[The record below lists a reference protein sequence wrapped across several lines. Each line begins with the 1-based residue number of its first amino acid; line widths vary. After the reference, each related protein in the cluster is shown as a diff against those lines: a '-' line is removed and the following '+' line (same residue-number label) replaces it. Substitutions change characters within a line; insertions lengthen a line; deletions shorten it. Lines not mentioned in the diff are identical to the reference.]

1 MRRPVSSSSSTS
13 AAGPAMYEAGLI
25 KPHVARTF
33 PFSEAPLAHHH
44 LHDRM
49 AKGKVLLVPD

>member
-1 MRRPVSSSSSTS
+1 
-13 AAGPAMYEAGLI
+13 MYEAGLI